1 MFLSRRAQD
10 PELIDDPARLGLEET
25 RRMLDELER
34 VNRFLGG
41 LSSVEKP
48 VRRMIEEISRKREG
62 PVRVLDV
69 GCGSADIPRSL
80 LKWASRKKIDLQ
92 VIAVDFNGRICRVAV
107 ERKDRP
113 ELSIAQAD
121 VMRLPFAPKTF
132 DLVTCSAFLHHF
144 SESEIVALLKSFQEL
159 ARVGVLWSDLRRS
172 AFALLG
178 IMLLTRLFS
187 RSEAIRHD
195 GPLSVRKGFRSG
207 EVRSL
212 LHEAGVSE
220 FILVRKWAFRFL
232 VSFSTGRASVNHR
245 RAAP

>member
-1 MFLSRRAQD
+1 
-10 PELIDDPARLGLEET
+10 
-25 RRMLDELER
+25 MLDELER
-34 VNRFLGG
+34 VNRLLGG
-41 LSSVEKP
+41 ISSVGKP
-48 VRRMIEEISRKREG
+48 MRRMIEEISRKREG

-121 VMRLPFAPKTF
+121 VRRLPFAPKSF

-159 ARVGVLWSDLRRS
+159 AMVGVLWSDLRRS
-172 AFALLG
+172 ASALLG
-178 IMLLTRLFS
+178 ILLLTRLFS

-195 GPLSVRKGFRSG
+195 GPLSVRKGFRNS

-212 LHEAGVSE
+212 LREAGILE
-220 FILVRKWAFRFL
+220 FTLRCKWAFRFVAL
-232 VSFSTGRASVNHR
+232 IPTR
-245 RAAP
+245 